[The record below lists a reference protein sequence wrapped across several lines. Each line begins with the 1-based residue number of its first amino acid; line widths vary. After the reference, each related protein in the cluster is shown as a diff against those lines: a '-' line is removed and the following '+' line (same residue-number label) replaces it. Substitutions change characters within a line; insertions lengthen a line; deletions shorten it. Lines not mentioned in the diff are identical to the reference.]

1 MGILKILV
9 QSNKPEITKLYA
21 EIKKGWTVQKAD
33 LIKVDEGIFQGAIE
47 YSTIGLV
54 IFVELSCSYFPD
66 EITIYSNE
74 GDKKV
79 FPLDEEAIKRNHSW
93 PDDEFNIILQY

>member
-1 MGILKILV
+1 MGILKIIV
-9 QSNKPEITKLYA
+9 QSDKPEITKLYA

-33 LIKVDEGIFQGAIE
+33 LLKIDEGIFQGEIE

-54 IFVELSCSYFPD
+54 IFIELSCSYFPD

-79 FPLDEEAIKRNHSW
+79 FPLDEETIKKNHSW